1 MKHPASKLPLLE
13 RVNYLTVVAA
23 IAAAEGKVTGAKFE
37 KLQAFCEDLKLDRDG
52 FGRVMAAASHPDVT
66 CIGEVIA
73 QLRFSELR
81 FTLLT
86 DLVFLAYADDELTV
100 AEKQEIHAIA
110 DSLDVNAGQL
120 AAMIKYV
127 EAVRQAQKSPSVD
140 HEDLKKLGGELAA
153 SLASA
158 GVPLA
163 AIAVSGS
170 VFGLS
175 AAGITSGLA
184 ALGLGLGM
192 ASGIGV
198 VVGIGVGSYLG
209 VRWLYRKMVGT

>member
-1 MKHPASKLPLLE
+1 M
-13 RVNYLTVVAA
+13 
-23 IAAAEGKVTGAKFE
+23 
-37 KLQAFCEDLKLDRDG
+37 
-52 FGRVMAAASHPDVT
+52 
-66 CIGEVIA
+66 
-73 QLRFSELR
+73 
-81 FTLLT
+81 
-86 DLVFLAYADDELTV
+86 
-100 AEKQEIHAIA
+100 
-110 DSLDVNAGQL
+110 NAGQL

-209 VRWLYRKMVGT
+209 VRWLDRTMVGT